1 MHALAVSAGIVSIAL
16 VLWDAFETVV
26 LPRRPSFRFRLTRFF
41 YAAIWPPYAAVGR
54 RISDRKSRD
63 NFLSVFGPASLLLLL
78 GLWAIVL
85 VSGFALIQWGFGS
98 RLVSPSGIHGFA
110 ADLYMSG
117 TTFFTLG
124 LGDVTPDTTAGRVLT
139 TIEAGTG
146 FGFLALIIGFL
157 PLLAQTFSDREVA
170 IALLDARAGSPPTA
184 SELLRRHA
192 IEVRGQALIQLLY
205 DWERW
210 SADLLEGH
218 ISYPVLAFY
227 RSQHDNQSWVAALT
241 AVLDT
246 CSLVI
251 AGIEGAPV
259 RSARLTF
266 AMARHALADLTGVL
280 GLKPE
285 WIENRLPPED
295 LERLRAALA
304 SSGMPLPE
312 GRAVDERLAHLR
324 KLYEPY
330 AQALARFLL
339 MPLPPWVA
347 PEGAKDNWETTS

>member
-1 MHALAVSAGIVSIAL
+1 
-16 VLWDAFETVV
+16 
-26 LPRRPSFRFRLTRFF
+26 
-41 YAAIWPPYAAVGR
+41 
-54 RISDRKSRD
+54 
-63 NFLSVFGPASLLLLL
+63 
-78 GLWAIVL
+78 
-85 VSGFALIQWGFGS
+85 
-98 RLVSPSGIHGFA
+98 
-110 ADLYMSG
+110 
-117 TTFFTLG
+117 
-124 LGDVTPDTTAGRVLT
+124 VTPDSTLGRILT
-139 TIEAGTG
+139 TVEAGMG
-146 FGFLALIIGFL
+146 FGFLAVIIGFL
-157 PLLAQTFSDREVA
+157 PLLAQTFSEREVA

-184 SELLRRHA
+184 SELLRRNA
-192 IEVRGQALIQLLY
+192 IEVRGAALIQLLY

-251 AGIEGAPV
+251 AGIEGGPV

-266 AMARHALADLTGVL
+266 AMARHAVADLTGVL
-280 GLKPE
+280 GLKPASDE
-285 WIENRLPPED
+285 DRLPPAE
-295 LERLRAALA
+295 LARLRASLA

-312 GRAVDERLAHLR
+312 GPAVDERLAHLR

-330 AQALARFLL
+330 VQALSRFLL
-339 MPLPPWVA
+339 MPLPSWLP